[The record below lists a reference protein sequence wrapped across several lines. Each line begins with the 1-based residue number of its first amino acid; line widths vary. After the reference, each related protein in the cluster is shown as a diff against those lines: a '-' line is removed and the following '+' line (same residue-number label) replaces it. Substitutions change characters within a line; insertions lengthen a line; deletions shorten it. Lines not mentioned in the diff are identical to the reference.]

1 MGCCSSNNQETYLN
15 SQRAEVQEHLQSL
28 RQQTRTIA
36 SIRESYTIIKTLGSG
51 SLGSAFL
58 VKEKRTGLERTAKEL
73 VKSLMD
79 EKDLDTFFTELFILK
94 NLVFTI

>member
-1 MGCCSSNNQETYLN
+1 MGCCSSKNSETYLN
-15 SQRAEVQEHLQSL
+15 SQRGENQEHFQSL

-51 SLGSAFL
+51 SLGSVFL

-79 EKDLDTFFTELFILK
+79 EKDLDTFFSELFILK
-94 NLVFTI
+94 NLVNCI